1 MDPIYFKI
9 WELAQPYY
17 EQGRPIDIAR
27 IKWMMRDAFL
37 VCQIEKID
45 DSLLLPLVILH
56 DVGYAKVPKDNI
68 SDLDLRKANMKEGA
82 KIAKVIL
89 EQVNYPKDKVEKI
102 VYYVSVHDNWAFGD
116 NEVYKKDKIL
126 AVFTDLDF
134 IWMATEKGFVAVA
147 DNLKLNH
154 KSMLE
159 YLQNNPKLTE
169 RPLSTKITQ
178 KLFANYIEERKEE
191 AKWMS

>member
-1 MDPIYFKI
+1 MNPIYFKI
-9 WELAQPYY
+9 LELALPYY
-17 EQGRPIDIAR
+17 EHGRPMDVAHV
-27 IKWMMRDAFL
+27 KWMMRDAFL
-37 VCQIEKID
+37 VCQLEKID

-56 DVGYAKVPKDNI
+56 DVGYSQVPKDNPFN
-68 SDLDLRKANMKEGA
+68 LDLRKAHMEEGV
-82 KIAKVIL
+82 KIAKEIL
-89 EQVNYPKDKVEKI
+89 EKVDYSKDKAERI
-102 VYYVSVHDNWAFGD
+102 MHYISVHDNWAFGD
-116 NEVYKKDKIL
+116 NEIYKKDKIL
-126 AVFTDLDF
+126 AVFNDLDF

-147 DNLKLNH
+147 DYLKLKH
-154 KSMLE
+154 KAMLD

>member
-17 EQGRPIDIAR
+17 EKGRPMDIAH

-68 SDLDLRKANMKEGA
+68 SDLDLRKANMEEGA
-82 KIAKVIL
+82 KIAKEIL
-89 EQVNYPKDKVEKI
+89 EKVDYPKDKVEKI
-102 VYYVSVHDNWAFGD
+102 VYYISVHDNWAFGD
-116 NEVYKKDKIL
+116 NEIYKNDKIL

-159 YLQNNPKLTE
+159 YLQNNPKLVE
-169 RPLSTKITQ
+169 RPLSTKMTE

-191 AKWMS
+191 SKWMY